1 MHTARTQT
9 IAVSTQ
15 KGGAGKTTVA
25 INTAGALAQRGRL
38 TVLIDLDP
46 QGHAT
51 EGLGL
56 EDEYQ
61 RDGPTLRDALTG
73 DGSVSFG
80 ELAVQAS
87 ADDLAVIPAHANM
100 AARPRLEPVLET
112 DGDTS
117 VGNAV
122 TRLVDIVESSPA
134 ETVII
139 DCPPSLGALT
149 DVGLLTA
156 GQMLIPAKASGT
168 AMRALRLLLEKK
180 RSLEADYDVGTIQP
194 IGVVANEVRRSG
206 VSDNLLEWLDNT
218 FGDAVPVWQLRQRVA
233 LERAWVAGRSI
244 YRHDEECPHAVE
256 VFDEI
261 AAHLEASDD

>member
-1 MHTARTQT
+1 MHTENTQT
-9 IAVSTQ
+9 VAVSTQ

-25 INTAGALAQRGRL
+25 INTAGALANRGRR
-38 TVLIDLDP
+38 TALIDLDP

-73 DGSVSFG
+73 DGSLTFG
-80 ELAVQAS
+80 DLAVRAG
-87 ADDLAVIPAHANM
+87 ADDLAVIPAHADM
-100 AARPRLEPVLET
+100 AKHPRLEPQLET
-112 DGDTS
+112 EGGES
-117 VGNAV
+117 VGDAAG
-122 TRLVDIVESSPA
+122 RLVDLIEASPV

-168 AMRALRLLLEKK
+168 AMRALGLLLGKK
-180 RSLEADYDVGTIQP
+180 KSLENDYDVGTIRP
-194 IGVVANEVRRSG
+194 VGVVANEVRRSG
-206 VSDNLLEWLDNT
+206 VSDSLLEWLDET

-233 LERAWVAGRSI
+233 LERAWVAGASI
-244 YRHDEECPHAVE
+244 YHHDEDCPHAVE
-256 VFDEI
+256 VFDAI
-261 AAHLEASDD
+261 AQHLVDIDD